1 MRKGVKTMT
10 YSKPEI
16 TSLGDAA
23 RLIQGSRQNSG
34 EISDGLQQVGDCEL
48 DD

>member
-1 MRKGVKTMT
+1 MT

-16 TSLGDAA
+16 STLGDAA
-23 RLIQGSRQNSG
+23 RVIQLTNTKDG
-34 EISDGLQQVGDCEL
+34 EELETPVLYGLNPAYDL

>member
-1 MRKGVKTMT
+1 MT

-16 TSLGDAA
+16 AVLGDAA
-23 RLIQGSRQNSG
+23 RIIQGSKSG
-34 EISDGLQQVGDCEL
+34 SGDPGGVEAQIGASDCEL